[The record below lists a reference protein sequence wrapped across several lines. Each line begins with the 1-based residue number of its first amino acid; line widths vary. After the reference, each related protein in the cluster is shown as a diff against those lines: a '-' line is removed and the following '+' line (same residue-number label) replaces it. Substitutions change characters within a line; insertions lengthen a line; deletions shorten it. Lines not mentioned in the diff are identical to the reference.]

1 MLRTMAINAEVTK
14 KDNEHIGSFFRR
26 FSRRAQSAGTVKR
39 VRSIRYHKRERSNNQ
54 TKKDALTRLART
66 AEYQKLWK
74 LGREPV
80 KKGRR

>member
-1 MLRTMAINAEVTK
+1 MAINAEVTK
-14 KDNEHIGSFFRR
+14 KDGEHIGGLLRR
-26 FSRRAQSAGTVKR
+26 FSRRSQGAGTVKR
-39 VRSIRYHKRERSNNQ
+39 VRSIRYHKRAPSDNR
-54 TKKDALTRLART
+54 TKEDALTRIHRT